1 MSKKIDFQ
9 VRVLKRYGVIP
20 VFDGDP
26 EFTNVRT
33 SAPGETFK
41 HWCARVIGKTTNE
54 VSLFGLYKPRGNTR
68 IGKLGQDGEHLK
80 KLVQTQSQKSFLKG
94 CNKREVSG
102 ENELTDE
109 LTSTPPRLI
118 MRDQIY
124 NTLADAV
131 VDRTVAIDEFFNRF
145 ADKNSGANGW
155 VEVFEALAN
164 EYSSLA
170 NRCR

>member
-9 VRVLKRYGVIP
+9 IRVLKRYGVIP
-20 VFDGDP
+20 VFEGDP
-26 EFTNVRT
+26 EFTNVKT

-41 HWCARVIGKTTNE
+41 QWCARVIGKTTNE
-54 VSLFGLYKPRGNTR
+54 VSLFGLYKPSGNTR
-68 IGKLGQDGEHLK
+68 IGKLSQDGEHLK
-80 KLVQTQSQKSFLKG
+80 KLVQAQSRKSFLKG
-94 CNKREVSG
+94 SNKRQGGVET
-102 ENELTDE
+102 ELTDE
-109 LTSTPPRLI
+109 VNSATSRLI
-118 MRDQIY
+118 MRDEIY

-170 NRCR
+170 KRSR